1 MRALSPRARSSWLLL
16 LLLLALPVLA
26 QDERHIAELSR
37 RFPDFSLSVKQK
49 PFVVLGDLPQ
59 PELEQYVDGTISW
72 AVRHLKR
79 LYFAKDPPP
88 LDVWLFQDEASYT
101 RHVKQLTGSEPG
113 TPYGFYSPTH
123 NGLFMNIHTGGGT
136 LVHELVHPF
145 IHANFPRCPA
155 WFNEG
160 LASLYE
166 QCGEKDG
173 VIWGYPNWRLPGL
186 QEAIRK
192 SSLPSFATL
201 TAMSPDDFYGQDRGT
216 NYAQARYL
224 CLYLQEKG
232 LLKTFY
238 YRFANTKKDPTGW
251 KNLQA
256 LLGDFQT
263 NWEGWVLGLAL

>member
-1 MRALSPRARSSWLLL
+1 MLPRARSSWLFLL
-16 LLLLALPVLA
+16 LLVLPALA
-26 QDERHIAELSR
+26 QDERHVADLCR
-37 RFPDFSLSVKQK
+37 RYPDFSLSVQQK

-59 PELEQYVDGTISW
+59 AELDGYVHDTISW
-72 AVRHLKR
+72 AVTHLKR
-79 LYFAKDPPP
+79 QYFAKDPPP
-88 LDVWLFQDEASYT
+88 LDVWLFKDEASY
-101 RHVKQLTGSEPG
+101 RKHVLQLTGSEPD

-145 IHANFPRCPA
+145 IHANFPHCPA

-173 VIWGYPNWRLPGL
+173 KICGYPNWRLPAL

-192 SSLPSFATL
+192 RRLPSVAAL
-201 TAMSPDDFYGQDRGT
+201 TALSTNDFYTKDRGT
-216 NYAQARYL
+216 NYGQARYL

-232 LLKTFY
+232 LLTTFY
-238 YRFANTKKDPTGW
+238 HRFANAKDDPTGQQT
-251 KNLQA
+251 LHA
-256 LLGDFQT
+256 LLGDFQPQ
-263 NWEGWVLGLAL
+263 WQGWVLGLKV